1 MTKYIHCFGLR
12 AWQVPH
18 SQPAPLSE
26 GSIGNSM
33 TSSACSVASA
43 KKARLKAD
51 KYFARHYLST
61 PNRMKTIER
70 FSGPLLMRKEAARAV
85 GSPKKSSK
93 EISGEGAASRRRNA
107 FDSSVTSPT
116 TTTRLRSSA
125 NLGKPCGASHG
136 CVGWMQGWRV
146 AMEDAHLVVP
156 VVEGWP
162 VRGAA
167 PITACLTNT
176 ALSCYAVFDG
186 HGGDTI
192 STWCAQHL
200 VHCLQNA
207 PSFERGS
214 HGLKDALVEA
224 IGALDLVWW
233 WI

>member
-18 SQPAPLSE
+18 SQPAPLPE

-125 NLGKPCGASHG
+125 KLGKPCGASHG
-136 CVGWMQGWRV
+136 
-146 AMEDAHLVVP
+146 
-156 VVEGWP
+156 
-162 VRGAA
+162 
-167 PITACLTNT
+167 
-176 ALSCYAVFDG
+176 
-186 HGGDTI
+186 
-192 STWCAQHL
+192 
-200 VHCLQNA
+200 
-207 PSFERGS
+207 
-214 HGLKDALVEA
+214 
-224 IGALDLVWW
+224 
-233 WI
+233 